1 MFSRYYLVQSIVE
14 EELQGRVEENCMS
27 QLFCAAEMA
36 HCTRRILRP
45 GDVVIVA
52 GKNTLKGDLA

>member
-14 EELQGRVEENCMS
+14 EELQGRVGQNCMS
-27 QLFCAAEMA
+27 QLFCAAEMHTA
-36 HCTRRILRP
+36 RRILRP

>member
-1 MFSRYYLVQSIVE
+1 MVE
-14 EELQGRVEENCMS
+14 EELQGGVGQNCMS

-36 HCTRRILRP
+36 HLRP

-52 GKNTLKGDLA
+52 GKNTLKGDLAWH